1 MAKTRCV
8 CSTSAAVGFMVG
20 WVRAETHQHAVDPMP
35 PPRAFLADLGRG
47 AARTTRLIP
56 SDRLPPSRSPS
67 RVLGFRSLKFL
78 PADIRFTLTG
88 NKANR
93 MIVA

>member
-8 CSTSAAVGFMVG
+8 CSTSAAVGFMPPLAPEITMG
-20 WVRAETHQHAVDPMP
+20 AKGGRTHQ
-35 PPRAFLADLGRG
+35 ADR
-47 AARTTRLIP
+47 P